1 MSRRLSIAVMLL
13 GAIVIIMGV
22 VYIYQGIS
30 KGILVRDGMRDERV
44 TYLLPREEVER
55 GNVID
60 TAEEAQKVADTI
72 KAHRRSIATTYDDL
86 LKGGQYDP
94 ANPQHVVY
102 TQAIN
107 LENYL
112 YMAVLAYGLTTVVL
126 TSGVILIL
134 IGVCLI
140 LIVLAMNRLGRKM
153 ASSVEMANNS

>member
-1 MSRRLSIAVMLL
+1 MSRKLSVAVLIL
-13 GAIVIIMGV
+13 GAVVMVMGI

-44 TYLLPREEVER
+44 TYLLPREEVES
-55 GNVID
+55 GKVID
-60 TAEEAQKVADTI
+60 TAEEAQKVADNI
-72 KAHRRSIATTYDDL
+72 KAHRRSIAITYDDL

-94 ANPQHVVY
+94 TNPQHVIY

-126 TSGVILIL
+126 TSGVTLIIIGLSLVL
-134 IGVCLI
+134 IGLG
-140 LIVLAMNRLGRKM
+140 LSRLGRNIK
-153 ASSVEMANNS
+153 EIL